1 MIEQMFVKKK
11 YLTAVSFYSKLPFV
25 ARDMPWFRQKGQAV
39 MEKIVE
45 QGLLYD
51 FYGELLTE
59 HQKNIYE
66 DAVYND
72 MSLAEIAEEYGIS
85 RQGVH
90 DLIKRCNKLLTG
102 YEEKL
107 QLVRKFTEA
116 KKTIARIEMLAEEGK
131 RMPEQACR
139 ERIDEIRRL
148 TTGLMENF

>member
-1 MIEQMFVKKK
+1 MVLQE
-11 YLTAVSFYSKLPFV
+11 
-25 ARDMPWFRQKGQAV
+25 RQAV

-59 HQKNIYE
+59 HQRNVYE

-72 MSLAEIAEEYGIS
+72 MSLAEMAEQYGIS

-90 DLIKRCNKLLTG
+90 DLLKRCDKLLAG

-107 QLVRKFTEA
+107 HLVQKFAEA
-116 KKTIARIEMLAEEGK
+116 KKAVAKIDALAEEGK
-131 RMPEQACR
+131 RLPDRACR
-139 ERIDEIRRL
+139 EHLDQIREL
-148 TTGLMENF
+148 TAKLMESF